1 MTTAFNDSKHDAEKA
16 LAILAK
22 QPEVDPSRITIIGH
36 SEGTMIAPRVAIDS
50 NNTNNNS
57 TTPRV
62 PNIVL
67 MGAVAQNLRDLL
79 YLQVVGIPL
88 LYSQKVL
95 DHNHNGLLSVSEASE
110 NPVFST
116 MSGAFV

>member
-1 MTTAFNDSKHDAEKA
+1 LTTAFNDLKHDAEKA
-16 LAILAK
+16 LAILAQ

-62 PNIVL
+62 QNIVL
-67 MGAVAQNLRDLL
+67 MGAQNLRDLL

-88 LYSQKVL
+88 LYSQIVL